1 MSKKSSIRIKLEE
14 RYNIFFT
21 RKELYKALCGYND
34 SMSRFYD
41 LDELERLLDG
51 NNEALERF
59 SNYLLEQF
67 EPEAKFVA

>member
-1 MSKKSSIRIKLEE
+1 MSKKSSIRVKLEE

-21 RKELYKALCGYND
+21 RKELYKALCSYND

-41 LDELERLLDG
+41 IDELERLLDG

-67 EPEAKFVA
+67 EPETKFVA